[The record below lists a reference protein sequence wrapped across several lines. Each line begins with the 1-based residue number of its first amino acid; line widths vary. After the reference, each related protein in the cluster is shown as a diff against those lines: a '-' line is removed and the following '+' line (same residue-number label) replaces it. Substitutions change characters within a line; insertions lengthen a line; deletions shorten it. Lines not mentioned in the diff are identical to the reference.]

1 MPSYSFTTLLLT
13 VAVVLLFARPADAF
27 GAGNIASVAK
37 IEGLNCT
44 ILFFLKL
51 AASTNFSQGAMEI
64 LKILS

>member
-1 MPSYSFTTLLLT
+1 MPPSYSSTTLLIT

-44 ILFFLKL
+44 ILSSLEL
-51 AASTNFSQGAMEI
+51 VVSANFS
-64 LKILS
+64 